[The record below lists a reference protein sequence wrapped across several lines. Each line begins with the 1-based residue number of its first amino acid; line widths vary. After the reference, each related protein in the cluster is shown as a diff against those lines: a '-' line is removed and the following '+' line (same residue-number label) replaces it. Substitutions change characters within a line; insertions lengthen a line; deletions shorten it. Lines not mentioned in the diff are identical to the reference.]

1 MEMLRQ
7 LWSEERKRRRK
18 TFCNS
23 FFFYLRFEWSSNFF
37 YTRWIPLR
45 GHTHTQQ
52 KKSLLQSWLPFFLLG
67 TATGNFTC
75 LIPLS
80 LFFWNGWKFGI
91 LNPCARER
99 ENANAVTSLL
109 YGSPLCTEL
118 LSVVLEF
125 SRWRVGRKM
134 AGWWEELK
142 SAIYWVCHTE
152 RNE

>member
-1 MEMLRQ
+1 MLRQ

-45 GHTHTQQ
+45 GHTHIQQ
-52 KKSLLQSWLPFFLLG
+52 KKVFFRVDCLFSFLEQPLAILPVLFPSPFSFEMVENLVFL
-67 TATGNFTC
+67 T
-75 LIPLS
+75 PV
-80 LFFWNGWKFGI
+80 
-91 LNPCARER
+91 RER